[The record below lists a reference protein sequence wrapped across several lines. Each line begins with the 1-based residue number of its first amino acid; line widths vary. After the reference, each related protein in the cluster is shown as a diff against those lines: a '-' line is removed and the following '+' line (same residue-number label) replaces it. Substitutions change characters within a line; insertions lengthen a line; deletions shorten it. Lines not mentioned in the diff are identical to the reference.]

1 MSRRCDPL
9 GKLDEYPCH
18 REFRRLT
25 LRVMVDYAVGGRP
38 RCEYATTLGAGGMFV
53 QCEDPLP
60 KNTTV
65 KVRFRV
71 GDDTT
76 ELIEMEARVA
86 WSQTA
91 LEHGDA
97 TRDPGMGLQFT
108 DRVAIAALGRILE
121 KLT

>member
-1 MSRRCDPL
+1 MSRRRDPL

-25 LRVMVDYAVGGRP
+25 LRVMVDYLAGGQAH
-38 RCEYATTLGAGGMFV
+38 CEYATTLGAGGMFV
-53 QCEDPLP
+53 QCEEPLA
-60 KNTTV
+60 KDTVV

-71 GDDTT
+71 GDETT

-86 WSQTA
+86 WSEAA
-91 LEHGDA
+91 LADGDE

-108 DRVAIAALGRILE
+108 DRAAVAVLGRILE
-121 KLT
+121 KLA